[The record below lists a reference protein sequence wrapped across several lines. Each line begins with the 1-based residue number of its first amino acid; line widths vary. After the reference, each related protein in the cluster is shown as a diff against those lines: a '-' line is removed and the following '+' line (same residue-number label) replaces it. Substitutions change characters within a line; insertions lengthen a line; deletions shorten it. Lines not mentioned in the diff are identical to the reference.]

1 MARHFLL
8 EYISLRNFRKT
19 GSGSVDGPIL
29 RGKPGFT
36 VEVGG
41 EGRVREDLVE
51 LYLRGTNNVLRYLKI
66 LKGDPDSPPEQ
77 KIMRRVFRLISN
89 RGGIFLPQKES
100 ADPHTEKGKNRRG
113 NGPFR

>member
-51 LYLRGTNNVLRYLKI
+51 LYLQGTKNVLRYLKI
-66 LKGDPDSPPEQ
+66 LKGDPDPPPEQ

-89 RGGIFLPQKES
+89 RGGIFLPRKES
-100 ADPHTEKGKNRRG
+100 ADPHNEKGKNRRG